1 MKYNILLTGS
11 QGTLGKEIANKINL
25 SKHNLYQHSFSEK
38 CDLKIDFSNLTEI
51 KTAKNFIKE
60 KNINC
65 LINNAG
71 VYSDKNFTDLN
82 EDEIDSIFKINLIAP
97 VILSHYIYKNLIIN
111 NNEGLIININSL
123 AGKYPNYDETI
134 YCSSKFGLTGFSSCL
149 SINQK
154 KSKIKVVDCHI
165 GAMKTNMTLNR
176 KNYES
181 MMQPNEI
188 ANFIVDLIDSNHQY
202 TLSSFEIRNS
212 K

>member
-11 QGTLGKEIANKINL
+11 QGTLGKEISNKINK
-25 SKHNLYQHSFSEK
+25 SIHNLYLHSCSEGH
-38 CDLKIDFSNLTEI
+38 DLKIDFSKTSEI
-51 KTAKNFIKE
+51 EKSEKFIIE

-71 VYSDKNFTDLN
+71 IYSNKNFTELL
-82 EDEIDSIFKINLIAP
+82 EDEIYSIFNVNLIAP
-97 VILSHYIYKNLIIN
+97 VILSQYVYRNLTKNN
-111 NNEGLIININSL
+111 KEGLIININSL
-123 AGKYPNYDETI
+123 AGKYANYDEII
-134 YCSSKFGLTGFSSCL
+134 YSSSKFGLTGFSSSL

-154 KSKIKVVDCHI
+154 KSKIKIIDCHL
-165 GAMKTNMTLNR
+165 GAMKTKMTSTR

-188 ANFIVDLIDSNHQY
+188 ADFIVDLINSNNQY
-202 TLSSFEIRNS
+202 TVSSFEIRNS

>member
-11 QGTLGKEIANKINL
+11 QGTLGKEISNKINT
-25 SKHNLYQHSFSEK
+25 SKYNLYKHSFSEN
-38 CDLKIDFSNLTEI
+38 CDLQIDFSSIKEI
-51 KTAKNFIKE
+51 NRAENFIKE

-71 VYSDKNFTDLN
+71 IYSDQNFTDLS
-82 EDEIDSIFKINLIAP
+82 EEEILSIFNVNLIAP
-97 VILSHYIYKNLIIN
+97 VLLSQYVYKNTIKKN
-111 NNEGLIININSL
+111 KEGLIININSL

>member
-11 QGTLGKEIANKINL
+11 QGTLGKEIANEINKT
-25 SKHNLYQHSFSEK
+25 KHNLYQHSFFEN
-38 CDLKIDFSNLTEI
+38 CNLKIDFSNLTEI
-51 KTAKNFIKE
+51 KTAENFIKE

-71 VYSDKNFTDLN
+71 IYSDKNFIDLN
-82 EDEIDSIFKINLIAP
+82 EDEIYSIFKINLIAP
-97 VILSHYIYKNLIIN
+97 VILSQYVYKNLTKDN
-111 NNEGLIININSL
+111 EEGLIININSL
-123 AGKYPNYDETI
+123 AGKYPNYDEII
-134 YCSSKFGLTGFSSCL
+134 YCTSKFGLTGFSSCL

-154 KSKIKVVDCHI
+154 KSKIKIVDCHI

-176 KNYES
+176 KNYDS
-181 MMQPNEI
+181 MMNPDEI
-188 ANFIVDLIDSNHQY
+188 ANFIVDLIESNHQY